1 MVILFLLLV
10 AVIYTIFLCIG
21 AIAAALL
28 ESLIM
33 YFPLIILCV
42 LFNTAF
48 IIQTVIAIISKIKKK
63 KFGKGNIIRTIILG
77 IITFVLFIVSIILIF
92 LKNFQAWK
100 ELFSSW
106 VSQLFPN
113 IRPVRGCE
121 ATSKRQSQSD
131 RSFRTGLIIK
141 LWMKLKK

>member
-106 VSQLFPN
+106 VS
-113 IRPVRGCE
+113 
-121 ATSKRQSQSD
+121 
-131 RSFRTGLIIK
+131 
-141 LWMKLKK
+141 